1 MDMNMVTDTD
11 MVIDLDMRAYRH
23 GHGQGYGCGNRLSR
37 DNCRCLI
44 LTLSMDNSSILI
56 INVFVDKSQL
66 STLVFLPENPID
78 NYRYKLI
85 YFVSTELSALLTLR
99 IVINEQPSA
108 IIIKD
113 AVNR

>member
-1 MDMNMVTDTD
+1 MDTNMVTDTD
-11 MVIDLDMRAYRH
+11 MVIDLDMRTYRH
-23 GHGQGYGCGNRLSR
+23 GHEQGYGYGNRLSR

-56 INVFVDKSQL
+56 ITVFVDKSQL

-78 NYRYKLI
+78 NYKLI
-85 YFVSTELSALLTLR
+85 SFVSTELSALLTLR

-108 IIIKD
+108 IITKN